1 LPSIAELTFSPQH
14 HPNRNHKPYTSSGI
28 AYPSIKYTY
37 DEFIEAL
44 HIMAVQG
51 SGADFQF
58 FWENDDKDQY
68 IYGLVNLAA
77 FLADAG
83 GKYTV

>member
-1 LPSIAELTFSPQH
+1 VPRPHLLTT
-14 HPNRNHKPYTSSGI
+14 PYTSSGI

-51 SGADFQF
+51 FGAYFLF
-58 FWENDDKDQY
+58 FWRE
-68 IYGLVNLAA
+68 
-77 FLADAG
+77 
-83 GKYTV
+83 